1 MRTSLSGLTGPVV
14 TLTLP
19 IFFLLFALPAKTT
32 AQDLSFLSDTTHY
45 LWPTDASPYISSTF
59 GETRAAHFHAGLDIR
74 TWGQEGY
81 RVFATRD
88 GIISRISTGPTG
100 YGKVIYLRH
109 RDNSY
114 SVYAHLN
121 RFEDQLMAFVDSIRM
136 ENGSA
141 LLDIDLESRRMAVRQ
156 GDLIAYTGSTGAG
169 PPHLHFELRTP
180 ENEPFNPLLTNLDID
195 DTIPPVFTGLGVE
208 HLDPHSLHVNERETI
223 RPRRDGNR
231 YQFGTVKAS
240 GPVGLSVNVHD
251 RANRTTNV
259 YAVYRLSL
267 VHEQDTLFYSQV
279 DTYNYRDARQMFI
292 DRVFPLL
299 RERRQGFQRLYTV
312 NGNTLPFYQT
322 DQNRGVLNFPEGTW
336 HLSIIAEDY
345 HGNRSVAGVTLE
357 VESPEA
363 GRQVQ
368 QIASIPAY
376 PRIEAPAGIDV
387 YPTVTRFNPVA
398 VETHFLTHLAT
409 PGPNPESDPAPQYLA
424 PWRLDSVASNRS
436 RRELIPGRRQ
446 LLHLPDQTVWVD
458 FPNDALFDT
467 LQVEMQVEYRDSLP
481 TITFNPSPVPLK
493 GSVWLNVIVP
503 ATADSARHV
512 GLYAH
517 NERTNRYSYLG
528 GGEHGTILR
537 TRINELQ
544 RLQLRYDETPPA
556 AGTPTIQRDLAGNR
570 IVTVRV
576 TDSLSG
582 IDYARSAIRVNGL
595 DGLTEYDPDKRQ
607 LIFYR
612 PGFEPQSV
620 NQVDVRVY
628 DRAGNLT
635 HKRFDQVSR

>member
-1 MRTSLSGLTGPVV
+1 MMGTSLRGRLSGLTATFCVLVLALLLGSPVR
-14 TLTLP
+14 T
-19 IFFLLFALPAKTT
+19 A
-32 AQDLSFLSDTTHY
+32 AQDLSFLSDSTHY
-45 LWPTDASPYISSTF
+45 LWPTDASPYISSTY

-74 TWGQEGY
+74 TWGREGY

-88 GIISRISTGPTG
+88 GIISRIATSPTG
-100 YGKVIYLRH
+100 YGKVIFLRH
-109 RDNSY
+109 TDNSY

-121 RFEDQLMAFVDSIRM
+121 RFEDHLMAFVDSIRM

-141 LLDIDLESRRMAVRQ
+141 LLDINLESRRMAVKQ
-156 GDLIAYTGSTGAG
+156 GDVIAYTGSTGAG

-180 ENEPFNPLLTNLDID
+180 DNEPFNPLLTNLTID

-208 HLDPHSLHVNERETI
+208 HLDPKTLHVVERETQ
-223 RPRRDGNR
+223 RPRREGNR
-231 YQFGTVKAS
+231 YHFGTVKS
-240 GPVGLSVNVHD
+240 RGPVGLSVNVHD
-251 RANRTTNV
+251 RADRTTNV

-267 VHEQDTLFYSQV
+267 VHEQDTLFHSQV
-279 DTYNYRDARQMFI
+279 DAYSYTNARQMFI

-322 DQNRGVLNFPEGTW
+322 DDNRGVLNLPDGSYA
-336 HLSIIAEDY
+336 LSIIAEDY
-345 HGNRSVAGVTLE
+345 HGNQSVAEVTLV
-357 VESPEA
+357 VEDRESAPNP
-363 GRQVQ
+363 
-368 QIASIPAY
+368 IASIPAY
-376 PRIEAPAGIDV
+376 PRLEDPDTGNF
-387 YPTVTRFNPVA
+387 YPTLTRFNPIA

-409 PGPNPESDPAPQYLA
+409 PGPNPESDPGPQYLA
-424 PWRLDSVASNRS
+424 PYRRDRVESNRS
-436 RRELIPGRRQ
+436 RRELVPGRRQ
-446 LLHLPDQTVWVD
+446 LLHLPDQTLWID

-467 LQVEMQVEYRDSLP
+467 LQVEMLVDYQDSLP
-481 TITFNPSPVPLK
+481 VITFSPSPIPLK
-493 GSVWLNVIVP
+493 SSAWLNVILP

-517 NERTNRYSYLG
+517 NERYNRFHYLG

-544 RLQLRYDETPPA
+544 PLQLRYDETPPTA
-556 AGTPTIQRDLAGNR
+556 STPTIQRDLAGNH
-570 IVTVRV
+570 IVTIRV

-582 IDYARSAIRVNGL
+582 IDYARSAIRVNGQE
-595 DGLTEYDPDKRQ
+595 GLTEFDPDKQQ

-612 PGFEPQSV
+612 PGFEPRPV
-620 NQVDVRVY
+620 NQVEVEVY

-635 HKRFDQVSR
+635 HRRFNEVSR